1 MTTNAFASPF
11 QQFDVENLSKYF
23 TVPSS
28 VTEFARESMSVST
41 ESTRASVKGMQ
52 DAGSTVMR
60 QMKDQM
66 TLSVEAG
73 KKLAEAAT
81 IEDAVSIQSAYIKS
95 AIEANMKGFTE
106 LSTLY
111 ADTFREAY
119 APIAK
124 KAKKVTKKA
133 KKAA

>member
-1 MTTNAFASPF
+1 MTTNAFSSPF
-11 QQFDVENLSKYF
+11 QQFDVENFSKF
-23 TVPSS
+23 FAVPDS
-28 VTEFARESMSVST
+28 VSDFARETMSVGT

-60 QMKDQM
+60 QMKDQV
-66 TLSVEAG
+66 TLSVETG
-73 KKLAEAAT
+73 KKLADAAS
-81 IEDAVSIQSAYIKS
+81 IEDAVSIQSAYVKS

-119 APIAK
+119 APLAK
-124 KAKKVTKKA
+124 KTKKVVKKA